1 MATLTNIL
9 ITLNLL
15 HSRQRVSVQLIQQEC
30 GVSRSTAY
38 RYITAISEANFPVVN
53 DQEMGGFRLEHKWGK
68 GICNFTEEEAAFIVA
83 ACTQHGHIG
92 DNGNGELSRSIR
104 HKLEVFLPMMA
115 NQR

>member
-9 ITLNLL
+9 MTLNLL

-68 GICNFTEEEAAFIVA
+68 GICNFTEEEAAFIMA
-83 ACTQHGHIG
+83 ACVQHGHIG
-92 DNGNGELSRSIR
+92 DNGNRELSRSIR
-104 HKLEVFLPMMA
+104 HKLEVFLPVMA